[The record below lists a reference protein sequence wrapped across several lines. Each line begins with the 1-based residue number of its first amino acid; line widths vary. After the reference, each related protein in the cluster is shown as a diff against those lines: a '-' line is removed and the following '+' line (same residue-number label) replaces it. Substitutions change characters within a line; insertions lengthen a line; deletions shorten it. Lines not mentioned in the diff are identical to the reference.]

1 MGNMHVI
8 SAVNVRDALPK
19 AVKYLLT
26 YGHKEKTRLDDAWV
40 ARGPVCIH
48 YHDPKQHVLVN
59 PIRDANPFFHIV
71 EAMWMLAGR
80 NDGRFLDHYV
90 KNFSKQFGIRD
101 GIIPDAYG
109 YRWRYGLGYDQL
121 IEIINQLKVNPIT
134 RQTVLQMWG
143 ANSEEDHDLL
153 ILDPKPCN
161 LVATFRIRN
170 DMLDM
175 TVFNRSN
182 DLVWGCCGANAVH
195 FPILQ
200 EYIAQMIGIK
210 MGQYWQIS
218 TNLHL
223 YDNHLEMFLK
233 RMLPE
238 TNFYIALKSSFY
250 ETSIPLI
257 VHPESFDEELLETM
271 QMIED
276 INKDLKIFDDNLS
289 QPFLRDVVLPM
300 ARAHQHYKNRHM
312 AEALVEMENVIAE
325 DWKKAGTEWIKR
337 RTSIRVTEKEYD
349 QPA

>member
-1 MGNMHVI
+1 MHVI

-19 AVKYLLT
+19 AIKYLLT

-40 ARGPVCIH
+40 APGPVCVH

-59 PIRDANPFFHIV
+59 KIRDANPFFHIM
-71 EAMWMLAGR
+71 EAMWMLTGR
-80 NDGRFLDHYV
+80 NDGIFLDHYI
-90 KNFSKQFGIRD
+90 KDFSKQFGVND
-101 GIIPDAYG
+101 IIPDAYG
-109 YRWRYGLGYDQL
+109 YRWRHGLGFDQL
-121 IEIINQLKVNPIT
+121 TEIIHQLKLNPVT
-134 RQTVLQMWG
+134 RQAVLQMWG
-143 ANSEEDHDLL
+143 ANDDYHDLL
-153 ILDPKPCN
+153 TLDPKPCN

-170 DMLDM
+170 GMLDM

-200 EYIAQMIGIK
+200 EYIAQMIGVR

-238 TNFYIALKSSFY
+238 TNFYTALKSPFY
-250 ETSIPLI
+250 ELTTPL
-257 VHPESFDEELLETM
+257 VKYPESFDNELQETM
-271 QMIED
+271 LMIED
-276 INKDLKIFDDNLS
+276 INKDLEIFDGNLS

-300 ARAHQHYKNRHM
+300 AQAHRHYKNRAM
-312 AEALVEMENVIAE
+312 AEALVEMKKVIAE

-337 RTSIRVTEKEYD
+337 RTSIRMTEKAYD